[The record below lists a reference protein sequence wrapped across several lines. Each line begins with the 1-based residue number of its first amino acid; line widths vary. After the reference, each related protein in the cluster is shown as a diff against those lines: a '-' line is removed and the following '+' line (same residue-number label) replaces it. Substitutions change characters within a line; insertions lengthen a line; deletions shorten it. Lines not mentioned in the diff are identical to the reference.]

1 MSSNARLTLST
12 GHEVALPLETEAR
25 MDALVVSADATA
37 CATVL
42 PEGLAPV
49 RVWPGRVAVAF
60 LSVAYDRVGDHALP
74 PYDEFGVFVAA
85 SPTETTW
92 SCSVPGFGPV
102 GRGIGGYTVALPVTT
117 EPARAL
123 GVEGWGY
130 PKSVAD
136 VAVRPLDGARRTTV
150 TDGDDHLATV
160 EVRSTPRLPVSVATA
175 SFTHPDA
182 RSDARSSAER
192 SAVEAARLRRQPL
205 ELSGRA
211 GVRPLAGYLSLGDH
225 PLARRLQGLAPGR
238 PLASLSFEGVLTIH
252 PNEPPTG

>member
-1 MSSNARLTLST
+1 MSSRAGLTLST
-12 GHEVALPLETEAR
+12 GHEVVLPLETEAR

-37 CATVL
+37 CAAVL

-49 RVWPGRVAVAF
+49 RVWPGRAAVVF
-60 LSVAYDRVGDHALP
+60 LAVAYDRVGDHALS
-74 PYDEFGVFVAA
+74 PYEEFGVFVAA

-92 SCSVPGFGPV
+92 SRSVPGLGPV

-136 VAVRPLDGARRTTV
+136 VSVRALDGVRRTTV
-150 TDGDDHLATV
+150 ADDDGNLATV
-160 EVRSTPRLPVSVATA
+160 EVRSRPRIPVSVETA

-182 RSDARSSAER
+182 RSDARSSAGR
-192 SAVEAARLRRQPL
+192 SVVETVGLRCQPL

-225 PLARRLQGLAPGR
+225 PLARRLQRLAPGR
-238 PLASLSFEGVLTIH
+238 PLASFSFEGVFTIH
-252 PNEPPTG
+252 PNEPPPG